1 MVSAYWQPALAD
13 YLSFFH
19 TETSRVL
26 EGWDKSACLKT
37 CPNELDYML
46 VVEPLP
52 CGDNFIHPVYRYN
65 GASVGIL
72 RYIPFFHFPKWRHPI
87 ATAKHDYRIDLAERL
102 LSLGLIDFAE
112 YNRLRLIA
120 DQLFKADVAIGQKN
134 EYRSQW
140 EQTKG
145 YVGVRIGAN
154 WRKVKQLWK

>member
-1 MVSAYWQPALAD
+1 MISAYWQPALAN
-13 YLSFFH
+13 YLSIFQE
-19 TETSRVL
+19 ETPRVL

-37 CPNELDYML
+37 CPDELDYML

-52 CGDNFIHPVYRYN
+52 CGDTFIKPVYRYN

-72 RYIPFFHFPKWRHPI
+72 RYVPVFYFPKWRHPI
-87 ATAKHDYRIDLAERL
+87 ATARHDYRVDLAERL
-102 LSLGLIDFAE
+102 LALGLITFAE

-120 DQLFKADVAIGQKN
+120 DQLFKVDVAIGQTSTK
-134 EYRSQW
+134 RSWW
-140 EQTKG
+140 EQNKG